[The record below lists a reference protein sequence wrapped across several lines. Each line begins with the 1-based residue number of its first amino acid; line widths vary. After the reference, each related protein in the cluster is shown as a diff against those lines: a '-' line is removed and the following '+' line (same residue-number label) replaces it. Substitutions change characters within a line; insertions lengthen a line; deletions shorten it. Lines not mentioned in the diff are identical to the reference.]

1 MKMVLGNAIV
11 LCTATGFLVGAMTEY
26 LVPCLLIG
34 SATGVLLGSVIET
47 MRSKRTGMEQ
57 RITTSNQSGREIM
70 K

>member
-11 LCTATGFLVGAMTEY
+11 LCTATGVLVGAMTEY